1 MSTTELPGIET
12 DEQTTTRSTGTRT
25 TDGTTDRTTDITT
38 SQSTSDTSSET
49 STSSSRGLPTLTSS
63 VSSFSTPTVRIPA
76 NADNPYIYRSS
87 QPSGTVFICFG
98 AILGTIL
105 LSYLGFLVWRSY
117 TSKKDT
123 AENYNDANTGYYG
136 SDPGEAT
143 GSSSRLPLLKP
154 KNSSL
159 SQFSMIRPNSP
170 QPMQQMK
177 QNDVTRLQF
186 VSPTFEA
193 MNMSK
198 QNENRPQI
206 SEPTML
212 STSNLSVSNAT
223 HNRNSSYLSMPLHQR
238 DSSYMPALGSTSE
251 ISLAAPR
258 KSTAPATRQTRT
270 GHRTVPSMYLESMF
284 DDSRDD

>member
-1 MSTTELPGIET
+1 MLWLPLSYDHICTMIDQLEHR
-12 DEQTTTRSTGTRT
+12 EA
-25 TDGTTDRTTDITT
+25 DI
-38 SQSTSDTSSET
+38 SGNQKSVEEGE
-49 STSSSRGLPTLTSS
+49 RPTADS
-63 VSSFSTPTVRIPA
+63 VSSTTHHW
-76 NADNPYIYRSS
+76 
-87 QPSGTVFICFG
+87 TVFICFG